1 MEIREMRA
9 FVAVVDDGT
18 MSAAARRLQVS
29 QPALSQTIAGIER
42 QLGLQLLVR
51 SSSGVQ
57 VTEAGTVFL
66 AEARAVL
73 ARHDQAMAT
82 IARHGGAAD
91 CELRLGIPLELPP
104 DLLTRPLAALA
115 VEHPNTRVQPR
126 HLSTSAQLA
135 ALAAGDLDVG
145 LVREHPS
152 GTELDAFPV
161 FREEMGVL
169 VTAERGAKLAGPKGI
184 RLDTLA
190 GLTWVGFSRSGTP
203 KLYDE
208 ITAIFRSH
216 GLDPGPIPSQDT
228 LLLGEV
234 KLAAVAGGG
243 AFSLAP
249 PNWQQPLPDS
259 VQWYPLVDHPIV
271 RRTWA
276 VWPADSH
283 RRDIGTF
290 IASFGSD

>member
-1 MEIREMRA
+1 MRA

-216 GLDPGPIPSQDT
+216 GLDPGPIPSEDT

-249 PNWQQPLPDS
+249 PNWQQSLPDS

>member
-1 MEIREMRA
+1 
-9 FVAVVDDGT
+9 
-18 MSAAARRLQVS
+18 
-29 QPALSQTIAGIER
+29 
-42 QLGLQLLVR
+42 
-51 SSSGVQ
+51 VQ

-276 VWPADSH
+276 AWPADSR

-290 IASFGSD
+290 ITSFGNH